1 MADTV
6 VAASLTLN
14 AEQAN
19 QSVKTFKSQ
28 LKEAQQSLVA
38 ITEKFGDTS
47 KEAAI
52 AAKRVAELKDR
63 MGDANKLVDGFNPD
77 RKFQAFSN
85 ALSGIAGGFAAI
97 QGAMALVGVGGE
109 DVQKTLLKVQS
120 ALALSQGIN
129 NILELKDTF
138 KQLGTVIQAST
149 VYQKAN
155 NLVTATA
162 AVVQKLFS
170 GAVDTTSTSFK
181 VLKGAIIATGIGA
194 LIVAIGFA
202 IEKINSMASA
212 SEDAAEAQKRLKEE
226 VEHLNEALQDQIG
239 FSDRAAKETIAAA
252 KARGANEL
260 EITKLERK
268 AIEERIALRE
278 FNVADI
284 KAKGAD
290 TFQAERELQAE
301 RQNLRIFDLEQEGQI
316 RKKATDDAKKARDK
330 ELADAKAAR
339 EKFLQE
345 RMTNEQ
351 QAEEQIKKLR
361 MQAAL
366 DAIKDEDERN
376 KQRILL
382 ENRLERERVNNLNL
396 SGATK
401 IRLIQ
406 EINNQE
412 EAELD
417 RLENEKIEK
426 QKQRDAARIEAGMK
440 VIQEAIELRRL
451 QVQAQNELQ
460 LEIDAGQ
467 RSALEQQLFELDAWY
482 KEKQK
487 IAGDNEI
494 LQNELT
500 AAYERQRTLIV
511 KTEALNRLQIV
522 SGILGKA
529 SELFGKQ
536 TAAGKVLAIAEAT
549 MNTYAGAT
557 MALREKS
564 VLPQPFATIQ
574 KIASVALI
582 IATGLKSIKEIA
594 KTNVPGGGGGSV
606 PSISSEAA
614 APLTPQPQVG
624 TTALDQASLDQI
636 GNATV
641 RAFVVESDVENNRE
655 RVERLNRQ
663 ARLGG

>member
-28 LKEAQQSLVA
+28 LREAQQSLVA

-85 ALSGIAGGFAAI
+85 ALSGVAGGFAAL
-97 QGAMALVGVGGE
+97 QGVMALVGAESE
-109 DVQKTLLKVQS
+109 DVQKSLLKVQA
-120 ALALSQGIN
+120 ALAISQGVN
-129 NILELKDTF
+129 NILELRDTF

-155 NLVTATA
+155 NLITLA
-162 AVVQKLFS
+162 AAAIQKLFT
-170 GAVDTTSTSFK
+170 GAVNQTSFAFK
-181 VLKGAIIATGIGA
+181 ALKGAIIATGIGA
-194 LIVAIGFA
+194 LIIAVGFL
-202 IEKINSMASA
+202 IEKIQEWTSSTDDQ
-212 SEDAAEAQKRLKEE
+212 EKAQERLKAATDQ
-226 VEHLNEALQDQIG
+226 LNESLEFSTNLQN
-239 FSDRAAKETIAAA
+239 RYTKENIAQA
-252 KARGANEL
+252 KARGAAESEL
-260 EITKLERK
+260 QKIERQGF
-268 AIEERIALRE
+268 ESRIFFAETALRD
-278 FNVADI
+278 A
-284 KAKGAD
+284 KAKGVD
-290 TFQAERELQAE
+290 TLQFEERLSVEK
-301 RQNLRIFDLEQEGQI
+301 QNLRIFDFEQQGKLLEKQ
-316 RKKATDDAKKARDK
+316 TDLAKKARDK

-361 MQAAL
+361 IQAQL

-401 IRLIQ
+401 IKLIQ

-417 RLENEKIEK
+417 RLENEKTEK
-426 QKQRDAARIEAGMK
+426 QKERDAERIEAGMK
-440 VIQEAIELRRL
+440 VIQDAIELRRL
-451 QVQAQNELQ
+451 QIQAQNELQ

-467 RSALEQQLFELDAWY
+467 RTALEQQLFELDAWY

-500 AAYERQRTLIV
+500 ADYERQRTLIV

-549 MNTYAGAT
+549 INTYAGAT
-557 MALREKS
+557 LALREKS
-564 VLPQPFATIQ
+564 TLPQPFSTIQ

-582 IATGLKSIKEIA
+582 IATGLKSINAIA
-594 KTNVPGGGGGSV
+594 KAKVPGGGGGSA
-606 PSISSEAA
+606 PSFSADAA
-614 APLTPQPQVG
+614 APLTPTPQVG
-624 TTALDQASLDQI
+624 TTALDQASLNQI

-641 RAFVVESDVENNRE
+641 RAFVVEADVTNNQE
-655 RVERLNRQ
+655 RIIRLNRQ